1 MRSQNRAEVGDG
13 YENARR
19 ELLEAAIRNRAG
31 DVDGVICGS
40 RSGRSPVRAG
50 VVAGIA
56 GEQHHG
62 DLHRRDHRYQWHHR
76 LRQPRR
82 YRQHHNILSNASVA
96 GTLDGLAFNG
106 GTVNNSGTISANG
119 AGGLGIDAFAYHV
132 TNSGSIEANGTN
144 GVALLSG
151 GNSDLANTGTIS
163 ANGADGIGISST
175 GILNAPS
182 HLRRTGDGDKLR
194 LHWSGKN
201 RH

>member
-1 MRSQNRAEVGDG
+1 MKTPGASYWRLRYAIAPAMLMVSFAAAGRAE
-13 YENARR
+13 AQC
-19 ELLEAAIRNRAG
+19 APASSPA
-31 DVDGVICGS
+31 
-40 RSGRSPVRAG
+40 SPVNNTTVTCTGATIDTNG
-50 VVAGIA
+50 TTGYGSHADTGNT
-56 GEQHHG
+56 
-62 DLHRRDHRYQWHHR
+62 Y
-76 LRQPRR
+76 
-82 YRQHHNILSNASVA
+82 NILSNASVA
-96 GTLDGLAFNG
+96 GRLDGLAFNG